1 MIHQEGELQYLGGEP
16 LLQPLFVYNLFKELK
31 KYGIHTALDTSGNF
45 EIAKEIE
52 QVLEV
57 TDLVLLDIKHI
68 DDKKCVSLCGI
79 HNNLELEFAKHLD
92 KIGKKTWIRQVL
104 VPGYT
109 DNEEDL
115 ENLRDFLITLNNIEN
130 VEILPYKDFG
140 RYKWEE
146 MGINYPLDGVRIANE
161 EDVKRAK
168 EILQIEKI
176 VNRTK
181 NHRNGLR

>member
-79 HNNLELEFAKHLD
+79 HNNLELEFA
-92 KIGKKTWIRQVL
+92 RQVL

-168 EILQIEKI
+168 EILQIEKV
-176 VNRTK
+176 VNK
-181 NHRNGLR
+181 NKNDVNN

>member
-1 MIHQEGELQYLGGEP
+1 MQNI
-16 LLQPLFVYNLFKELK
+16 
-31 KYGIHTALDTSGNF
+31 
-45 EIAKEIE
+45 
-52 QVLEV
+52 
-57 TDLVLLDIKHI
+57 
-68 DDKKCVSLCGI
+68 
-79 HNNLELEFAKHLD
+79 LD

-115 ENLRDFLITLNNIEN
+115 ENLRDFLMTLNNIEN

-146 MGINYPLDGVRIANE
+146 MGINYPLNGVRLANE
-161 EDVKRAK
+161 EDVRRAK

-176 VNRTK
+176 VNNNK
-181 NHRNGLR
+181 NASS

>member
-31 KYGIHTALDTSGNF
+31 KNGIHTALDTSGNF
-45 EIAKEIE
+45 EITKEIE

-79 HNNLELEFAKHLD
+79 HNNLELEFAKYLNE
-92 KIGKKTWIRQVL
+92 IGKSIWIRQVL

-115 ENLRDFLITLNNIEN
+115 ENLRDFLMTLNNIEN

-176 VNRTK
+176 VNK
-181 NHRNGLR
+181 NKNDVNN

>member
-16 LLQPLFVYNLFKELK
+16 LLQPLFAYNLFKELK
-31 KYGIHTALDTSGNF
+31 RYGIHTALDTSGNF
-45 EIAKEIE
+45 EITKEIE

-79 HNNLELEFAKHLD
+79 HNNLELEFAKYLD
-92 KIGKKTWIRQVL
+92 KIEKPTWIRQVL

-115 ENLRDFLITLNNIEN
+115 ENLREFLMTLNNIEN

-146 MGINYPLDGVRIANE
+146 MGINYPLNGVRLANE
-161 EDVKRAK
+161 EDVKRAR

-181 NHRNGLR
+181 NHRDGLK